1 MSMPHDTPTVGILVH
16 GDNHFIVCGPLPE
29 RTSALALVQHWSVI
43 QIGAKAPPHLA
54 PWSIVSKAFRENLA
68 WAVVVSA
75 DSEISPA
82 VSALLEELR
91 ERGVVIHNHQA

>member
-1 MSMPHDTPTVGILVH
+1 VLGILVH
-16 GDNHFIVCGPLPE
+16 GENHFIVRGPLPE

-43 QIGAKAPPHLA
+43 QIGAKTPPHLA
-54 PWSIVSKAFRENLA
+54 LWTIVSKAFREDLA

-82 VSALLEELR
+82 VCELLEELR
-91 ERGVVIHNHQA
+91 ERGVVIHDHQA